1 MATEH
6 RTFCRICSAACALVV
21 TTDGDR
27 VLGARGDV
35 DDPVSRGYSCPK
47 GRSVGALHHH
57 PKRIDGAQIRDAS
70 GAWAA
75 ARWDDCLD
83 DLAARL
89 RDVRAEHGD
98 DAVAVYMATAST
110 FDSIGS
116 RYAARFAQ
124 GLATRNR
131 YSAVTLDSPS
141 KPLVAELMAG
151 RSDLLPA
158 VDRERATLSI
168 FIGVNPVVSHG
179 HFNAFPDPVTRLRE
193 LAADEREVW
202 VIDPRRTETARLA
215 TRFLQPRPGTDWILL
230 AHLVRSL
237 LEDGADTVFLAEH
250 ASGVERLRAAVAPFD
265 RDAVLRGTGLPGDDV
280 DDLLAAL
287 RRHPRVA
294 AQTGTGISMGATA
307 NVTEWLTWALHVVK
321 GSYDR
326 PGGMWFNPGFIG
338 CHDRRRAQPAAETLT
353 LDPSPPSRPDLPS
366 RIGRVPRA
374 RPWSTRSSAA
384 RCGR

>member
-1 MATEH
+1 MPPGPAPMTAIRRWSVVVPCASLWGDIVAILPGRAGRCLTRRGRARAGGGEGSYPRSGRAARGRWPMATEH

-21 TTDGDR
+21 TTDGER

-47 GRSVGALHHH
+47 GRSVGALQHH
-57 PKRIDGAQIRDAS
+57 PKRIDGAQMRDAS

-179 HFNAFPDPVTRLRE
+179 HFNAFPDPVTRIRE
-193 LAADEREVW
+193 LSAGDREVW
-202 VIDPRRTETARLA
+202 VIDPRLTETARLA

-230 AHLVRSL
+230 AHVVRELLAAGADATL
-237 LEDGADTVFLAEH
+237 LEEH
-250 ASGVERLRAAVAPFD
+250 ASG
-265 RDAVLRGTGLPGDDV
+265 
-280 DDLLAAL
+280 
-287 RRHPRVA
+287 
-294 AQTGTGISMGATA
+294 
-307 NVTEWLTWALHVVK
+307 
-321 GSYDR
+321 
-326 PGGMWFNPGFIG
+326 
-338 CHDRRRAQPAAETLT
+338 
-353 LDPSPPSRPDLPS
+353 
-366 RIGRVPRA
+366 
-374 RPWSTRSSAA
+374 
-384 RCGR
+384 